1 MDCKETLELLPSYA
15 DHELGLPEAIEI
27 GKHEQGCPSCR
38 EEIARQKAL
47 QAALRKHTAYFSAPA
62 GLESGLM
69 ARLAQHNKRRISPA
83 AWAREWF
90 GRRRWPNAAAVFASA
105 LAAAWSVAI
114 YLALP
119 SVSDA
124 LAEEVVSGHVRSLM
138 ANHIADV
145 ASSDRGT
152 VKPWFNGKL
161 DFSPAVRDYAAQ
173 GFQLV
178 GGRLDYLDHRPVAAL
193 VYRHGQHPITVYIWP
208 AADGREQAARTLSR
222 QGYQLAHCAEG
233 GMIYWAVSDVDPH
246 ELMQLVAILQ
256 SEARLHPGSASDARP
271 MS

>member
-1 MDCKETLELLPSYA
+1 
-15 DHELGLPEAIEI
+15 
-27 GKHEQGCPSCR
+27 
-38 EEIARQKAL
+38 
-47 QAALRKHTAYFSAPA
+47 
-62 GLESGLM
+62 M
-69 ARLAQHNKRRISPA
+69 ARLAQHDRRRISPVGR
-83 AWAREWF
+83 AREWF
-90 GRRRWPNAAAVFASA
+90 GRRRWRNAAAVFASA

-119 SVSDA
+119 SASDA

-138 ANHIADV
+138 ANHIADL

-152 VKPWFNGKL
+152 GKPWFNGK
-161 DFSPAVRDYAAQ
+161 FAPAVRDYAAQ

-193 VYRHGQHPITVYIWP
+193 VYRHGQHSITVYIWP
-208 AADGREQAARTLSR
+208 AADGRVEAARTLSR
-222 QGYQLAHCAEG
+222 QGYQLAHCAER
-233 GMIYWAVSDVDPH
+233 GMTYWAVSDVDPH